1 MDNSFVQRL
10 RMNNIYPSAGN
21 NPFGPPDMNSGMGDF
36 TALLN
41 QLLTHNST
49 VQKPDEPF
57 HPYDI
62 HGTGQ
67 PGWGPGALG
76 KVAEQARTPMNV
88 VEDKSNKETKYQ
100 KDLLDF
106 KNRELASKDELGQ
119 QKVSQTGDLGQ
130 QKIDVSREGLKAKTE
145 QNKASNKIK
154 QEMVDIADFKAKHPG
169 MKPLVKKGGNFM
181 MEDPITGKIFD
192 SGVGTGTLSDADLVE
207 AKSEAQLAN
216 TTLQGQNRMEQIGA
230 QGENQLKN
238 TELQGSNQRD
248 VQGMRGEQAITN
260 IGARGEVQRGL
271 LDTRGEQNLAEIA
284 ARAREQRDT
293 NAAKPSTGTTTT
305 SEKVTP
311 AKSNIFGSENPLFGG
326 APEKK
331 VITTT
336 KKEPTANAKPAEAPL
351 PTKPPAGAKK
361 GQWVRTKYG
370 PAWLED

>member
-10 RMNNIYPSAGN
+10 RMNNIFPTAGN
-21 NPFGPPDMNSGMGDF
+21 NPFGQPDMNSGMGDF
-36 TALLN
+36 AALIN
-41 QLLTHNST
+41 HLLMNNST

-62 HGTGQ
+62 HGTDM
-67 PGWGPGALG
+67 PGWGPGGQLDSIA
-76 KVAEQARTPMNV
+76 KQARAPMNV

-100 KDLLDF
+100 RDLLDF

-154 QEMVDIADFKAKHPG
+154 EEQIAINDFKAKHPG
-169 MKPLVKKGGNFM
+169 MKFAIQKGGNFVAQ
-181 MEDPITGKIFD
+181 DPLTGKVTD
-192 SGVGTGTLSDADLVE
+192 SGVSTGTLTDEDKINITSDR
-207 AKSEAQLAN
+207 
-216 TTLQGQNRMEQIGA
+216 RMEQIGA
-230 QGENQLKN
+230 QGQNQM
-238 TELQGSNQRD
+238 D
-248 VQGMRGEQAITN
+248 VQGLRGDQALDA
-260 IGARGEVQRGL
+260 IGARGDINREL
-271 LDTRGEQNLAEIA
+271 LGTRGEQNLAEIA

-311 AKSNIFGSENPLFGG
+311 AKPNIFGSENPLFGG

-336 KKEPTANAKPAEAPL
+336 KKEPIVKASDTNPD
-351 PTKPPAGAKK
+351 KPPAGAKPGGK
-361 GQWVRTKYG
+361 WVNTKYG
-370 PAWLED
+370 RVYMEP